1 MIQTNMRRTIA
12 ILACA
17 AALSGTALAI
27 TPSTSLASAPAQTR
41 SYNTV
46 MTQTL
51 PLPDAGAIVGK
62 MTLRVSDDGTIN
74 GSYIPADAGPP
85 VEVTGGTRG
94 SELWLEIGS
103 MGLLRFYGTMNGDG
117 TIAGTATQYPG
128 IGSDYSGEPP
138 AFSFVATPSS

>member
-1 MIQTNMRRTIA
+1 MRRTIA

-27 TPSTSLASAPAQTR
+27 APSASFASATTQTH

-51 PLPDAGAIVGK
+51 PLPSAGAIVGK
-62 MTLRVSDDGTIN
+62 MTLSVSDDGTIS

-94 SELWLEIGS
+94 SELWLDIGS
-103 MGLLRFYGTMNGDG
+103 TGSLRVYGTMNDDG
-117 TIAGTATQYPG
+117 TIAGTATQYPR
-128 IGSDYSGEPP
+128 IGGDYSGMPP
-138 AFSFVATPSS
+138 AFSFVAKPSS

>member
-1 MIQTNMRRTIA
+1 MRRTIA

-27 TPSTSLASAPAQTR
+27 APSASLASASTQTR
-41 SYNTV
+41 SYDTV

-51 PLPDAGAIVGK
+51 PLPSAGAIVGK
-62 MTLRVSDDGTIN
+62 MTLSVSDDGTIN

-103 MGLLRFYGTMNGDG
+103 MGSLRIYGAMNGDG
-117 TIAGTATQYPG
+117 TITGTATQYPS
-128 IGSDYSGEPP
+128 IGSDYTGEPP
-138 AFSFVATPSS
+138 AFSFVAKPSN

>member
-1 MIQTNMRRTIA
+1 MRRTIA
-12 ILACA
+12 ILAFA
-17 AALSGTALAI
+17 AVLSGTALAI
-27 TPSTSLASAPAQTR
+27 APSASFASAPTQTH

-51 PLPDAGAIVGK
+51 PLPSAGAILGT
-62 MTLRVSDDGTIN
+62 MTLRVSDDGTIS

-103 MGLLRFYGTMNGDG
+103 TGSLQVYGTMNSDG
-117 TIAGTATQYPG
+117 TIAGTATQYPS
-128 IGSDYSGEPP
+128 IGTNYTGEPP
-138 AFSFVATPSS
+138 AFSFVAKPSN